1 MIARLTAR
9 ISFTALSMA
18 MMVYV
23 ACAPAG
29 APAPTAPSAA
39 QAGSPPA
46 AAAATGSAA
55 PNVGGQDGWQAEWER
70 TLAAAKQEG
79 RVVVTGPPGDSAR
92 QALTAFQEAY
102 PEIQLEYS
110 GARGADFISRVL
122 AERRADRYLTDVLVS
137 GTGGIIGELIPAG
150 AIDPLKPAL
159 IRPAVLDDSNWH

>member
-1 MIARLTAR
+1 MIARMTAR
-9 ISFTALSMA
+9 TSSAALSITML
-18 MMVYV
+18 VYV

-29 APAPTAPSAA
+29 APEPTAPSAA

-46 AAAATGSAA
+46 ASAPTSAAASAT
-55 PNVGGQDGWQAEWER
+55 GGQDAWRQQWEL

-79 RVVVTGPPGDSAR
+79 RVVVTGPPGESAR
-92 QALTAFQEAY
+92 QALTAFQDTY

-122 AERRADRYLTDVLVS
+122 AERRADRYLPDVLVS

-150 AIDPLKPAL
+150 AVDPLKPAL
-159 IRPAVLDDSNWH
+159 IRPEVL